1 MHHLRFSFTLALTAF
16 VLSCSTEIDL
26 QAPAADIPIVYGLI
40 SKQDTAHYLRIERA
54 FLTGSDEAA
63 VIAGKP
69 ESLYYE
75 NLNVRLEKLPA
86 GQLFP
91 LQRVDGTREGYP
103 RQDGPF
109 AKVPNYLY
117 KAAAQPLNLRGGE
130 RLRLFIDRGK
140 GLPPVSAETEV
151 LGDLTLREIS
161 PPNPVNMGYDRQV
174 AFGWSA
180 PAAAQVF
187 DLRLLLRYRE
197 NSTQAPAVFQAK
209 TLEWAINKEILR
221 EDNAERVTYEVAG
234 IAFYRFLA
242 ASLTPNPN
250 LRRIFD
256 GMDIIVTGGGKEFAD
271 YLQIARANTGITSS
285 QLTPFYSNI
294 SNGRGIFSSRTT
306 AFRNGLQLSAES
318 MDSLRRGT
326 ITKNLNFQ

>member
-1 MHHLRFSFTLALTAF
+1 MRSTYFYMLLAASALA
-16 VLSCSTEIDL
+16 CSNEINL
-26 QAPAADIPIVYGLI
+26 EAPATDIPVVYGLV

-54 FLTGSDEAA
+54 FLTDGTDAS

-69 ESLYYE
+69 ESLYYA
-75 NLNVRLEKLPA
+75 NLSVRLEKIPG

-91 LQRVDGTREGYP
+91 LVRVDGNREGYP

-117 KAAAQPLNLRGGE
+117 KAAAQPMNLRGGE
-130 RLRLFIDRGK
+130 RLRLIIDRGN

-151 LGDLTLREIS
+151 LSDLLLRDIS
-161 PPNPVNMGYDRQV
+161 PPNPVSMGYDRQV

-197 NSTQAPAVFQAK
+197 NSAQAPSVFQAK
-209 TLEWAINKEILR
+209 TLEWPINKEIPR
-221 EDNAERVTYEVAG
+221 EDNAERVTYAITG

-242 ASLTPNPN
+242 SSLSPEPN

-256 GMDIIVTGGGKEFAD
+256 GMDIILTGGGKEFAD
-271 YLQIARANTGITSS
+271 YLKIARANTGLTSS

-294 SNGRGIFSSRTT
+294 SQGRGLFSSRSTT
-306 AFRNGLQLSAES
+306 IRYGLQLSAES

>member
-1 MHHLRFSFTLALTAF
+1 MYPIRFLVPLFLTALTF
-16 VLSCSTEIDL
+16 SCSTEIDL
-26 QAPAADIPIVYGLI
+26 QAPAADIPVIYGLI

-54 FLTGSDEAA
+54 FLSGSVEAA
-63 VIAGKP
+63 AIAEKP

-75 NLNVRLEKLPA
+75 NLSVRLEKLPA
-86 GQLFP
+86 GQPFP
-91 LQRVDGTREGYP
+91 LQRVDGNREGYP

-109 AKVPNYLY
+109 AKAPNYLY
-117 KAAAQPLNLRGGE
+117 KAPALPLNLRGGE
-130 RLRLFIDRGK
+130 RLRLLIDRGK

-161 PPNPVNMGYDRQV
+161 PPNPVNMGYDRLV

-197 NSTQAPAVFQAK
+197 NSAQSPSVFQAK
-209 TLEWAINKEILR
+209 TLEWPINKEILR
-221 EDNAERVTYEVAG
+221 QDNTERVSYEVNG

-242 ASLTPNPN
+242 TSLSPNPN

-271 YLQIARANTGITSS
+271 YLKIARANTGLTSS
-285 QLTPFYSNI
+285 QLTPYYTNVSQ
-294 SNGRGIFSSRTT
+294 GRGIFSSRTT
-306 AFRNGLQLSAES
+306 AFRYGLQLSAES